1 MARWKQTASVRV
13 SRLAGLELRKQRA
26 TRGQEVKG
34 RVTARLWSRWQQLR
48 ALWESGDSCLV
59 CHRLSA
65 ELSASLQML
74 SKRGLVDNLPNTME
88 NV

>member
-13 SRLAGLELRKQRA
+13 SRLAGLGLRKQRV
-26 TRGQEVKG
+26 TRGHEVKG
-34 RVTARLWSRWQQLR
+34 RVMGRLWSWWQQLR
-48 ALWESGDSCLV
+48 ALWEPGDSCLV

-74 SKRGLVDNLPNTME
+74 SKRGFVGNLPNTME